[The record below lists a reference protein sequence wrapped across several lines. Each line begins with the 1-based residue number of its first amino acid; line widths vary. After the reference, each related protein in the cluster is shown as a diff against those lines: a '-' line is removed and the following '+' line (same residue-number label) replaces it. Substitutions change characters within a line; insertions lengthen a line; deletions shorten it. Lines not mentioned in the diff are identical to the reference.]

1 MRLAVIAALA
11 CLAYAN
17 AQEPAPPEGPVTT
30 FGVTV
35 VDAYGLHGEIYLIKP
50 GSRGLPNF
58 KKLKPVGSIYTYALN
73 IPPTDFTVGF
83 PGVTDRFEWFAIDYN
98 GSFWI
103 AKPGEYRFL
112 LASDDGSRLFV
123 DGLKI
128 IDNNG
133 LHPIVTK
140 TGSITLTAGFHKIRV
155 EYFQGPRMHIALK
168 LAVAGPDDQDF
179 RVFNT
184 HEFRPSTGTP

>member
-1 MRLAVIAALA
+1 MRGTSVAALVFLS
-11 CLAYAN
+11 LALTAR
-17 AQEPAPPEGPVTT
+17 AQEPAPPEGPVSN

-73 IPPTDFTVGF
+73 IPPTDFTAGF
-83 PGVTDRFEWFAIDYN
+83 PGVTDRFEWFAIDYH

-112 LASDDGSRLFV
+112 LASDDGSKLSV
-123 DGLKI
+123 DGKNI

-140 TGSITLTAGFHKIRV
+140 TGRITLT
-155 EYFQGPRMHIALK
+155 
-168 LAVAGPDDQDF
+168 
-179 RVFNT
+179 
-184 HEFRPSTGTP
+184 